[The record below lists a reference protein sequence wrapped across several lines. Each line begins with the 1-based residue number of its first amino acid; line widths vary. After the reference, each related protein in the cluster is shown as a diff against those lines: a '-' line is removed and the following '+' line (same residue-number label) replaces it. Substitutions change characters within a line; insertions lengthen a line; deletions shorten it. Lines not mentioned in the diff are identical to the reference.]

1 MPKLMHQAKRRDV
14 IRNSDVPPPGSVS
27 FLYPIVVL
35 KRHTA
40 SSPTLPR
47 TLDSHPIT
55 CLQLHTVPITHVLA
69 NTRQH
74 RQHELDQA
82 ERGLIKAARC
92 LRCPQKAP
100 GGVQLTAAKPT
111 CWRSCSLHLT
121 GAGPGCWLKEPRCL
135 CVPWGSGALAQ
146 MPAPELHCR
155 GAPDTGK
162 RWAGGTC
169 APL

>member
-1 MPKLMHQAKRRDV
+1 MHQAKRRDV
-14 IRNSDVPPPGSVS
+14 LRNSDVPPPGSVS

-47 TLDSHPIT
+47 TLDSHPVT

-82 ERGLIKAARC
+82 ERGLIKAVRC

-121 GAGPGCWLKEPRCL
+121 GAGHAVSACPGGR
-135 CVPWGSGALAQ
+135 GALAQ
-146 MPAPELHCR
+146 MPAPGLHCL
-155 GAPDTGK
+155 GAPDTG
-162 RWAGGTC
+162 RH
-169 APL
+169 